1 MNKFVIAMLVC
12 GASAI
17 KISQQEAPATAG
29 PSFVNPIDNPT
40 AFDPPKA
47 VAPKALVQLNA
58 AQQFVNPIDNPTAF
72 PNGPPP
78 AAKALLQIQLDQA
91 EPAPGLTYAN
101 DIDNPTCFPKP
112 PGAKTLVQIDEDGNE
127 SFINDGRTLV
137 QINVDG
143 EPTFV
148 NPIDNPTA
156 FSPPPATAAKAALV
170 QHQAGQKDIG
180 GYLVY
185 PTMDVMKPYD
195 PVTGSVDGK
204 YNDYKFK
211 PILSQLDRA
220 DKYEGQVGSQEG
232 PWNNYTFKPATSMA
246 QKGAL
251 PIGTIGGGDGPW

>member
-1 MNKFVIAMLVC
+1 
-12 GASAI
+12 
-17 KISQQEAPATAG
+17 
-29 PSFVNPIDNPT
+29 
-40 AFDPPKA
+40 
-47 VAPKALVQLNA
+47 LVQVNA
-58 AQQFVNPIDNPTAF
+58 GQQFVNPIDNPTAF

-78 AAKALLQIQLDQA
+78 AAKALLQIELA
-91 EPAPGLTYAN
+91 EEPAAGLTYAN
-101 DIDNPTCFPKP
+101 EIDNPTCFAKP
-112 PGAKTLVQIDEDGNE
+112 PGAKTLVQIDDDGNE

-137 QINVDG
+137 QINGDG
-143 EPTFV
+143 DPTFV

-156 FSPPPATAAKAALV
+156 FSPPPAVAAKAALV

-220 DKYEGQVGSQEG
+220 EPYNGQVGSQEG
-232 PWNNYTFKPATSMA
+232 PWNNYTFKPATSMV
-246 QKGAL
+246 Q
-251 PIGTIGGGDGPW
+251 